1 MELVRKIHADTRF
14 TAEALVITCF
24 STLEPGHSWVQDCL
38 SLGWPGVY
46 VVEIESNVCN
56 VESDAQAI
64 GWLRAVQDTLLFP
77 VAQIYR
83 LKVHWAGCTEVF
95 EHPLSEELSRTLVK
109 RNMLIGRLPQH
120 IRDSEAEM
128 RFYKYRMLFLVGV
141 TFRMSAMSRS
151 EQGAVA
157 MYTYLTYIFKSDI
170 FEPRFVELIDA
181 QPRHIQTIL
190 DTINKNA
197 SHLVYSDMRAITSNA
212 GLQSSLRHICLDMHN
227 MNDSRFSLPFC
238 SAHFPKLGSLVINHS
253 PDFKSDN
260 PNIMSLGVLFS
271 IPWYHLVELQLPFIS
286 DAYVTTLKDKCPNLQ
301 FLYVLPEPRYER
313 WPAYAQAFTPC
324 GLCALASQWQR
335 LRHLSVSY
343 AFRNVIQEQPQS
355 YGLMSPSRLSFSGG
369 RPSSVME
376 RPESLSLQLNPH
388 HIIKHRPT
396 LNQQHSHFQ
405 RGQNEDGEV
414 QGIPGPMSLDSFT
427 IFPKNRNMRVLRMP
441 YLQIPFSVG
450 LALLKDIPQLQILE
464 FAPVLKHIEPKSP
477 SITSTLRRRVS
488 ASLSPQFNAP
498 FADSDVVYHLKS
510 TKHPLKDMILHG
522 ACTTRFIS
530 TSWIEVMNSLV
541 ELATVTFIAVSP
553 DDIAAADRVAAFCAR
568 NGARFGIEIDN
579 RSRRHQTCL
588 DFASSWGKMGD
599 LLWKK

>member
-1 MELVRKIHADTRF
+1 
-14 TAEALVITCF
+14 
-24 STLEPGHSWVQDCL
+24 
-38 SLGWPGVY
+38 
-46 VVEIESNVCN
+46 
-56 VESDAQAI
+56 
-64 GWLRAVQDTLLFP
+64 
-77 VAQIYR
+77 
-83 LKVHWAGCTEVF
+83 
-95 EHPLSEELSRTLVK
+95 
-109 RNMLIGRLPQH
+109 
-120 IRDSEAEM
+120 
-128 RFYKYRMLFLVGV
+128 
-141 TFRMSAMSRS
+141 
-151 EQGAVA
+151 
-157 MYTYLTYIFKSDI
+157 
-170 FEPRFVELIDA
+170 
-181 QPRHIQTIL
+181 
-190 DTINKNA
+190 
-197 SHLVYSDMRAITSNA
+197 
-212 GLQSSLRHICLDMHN
+212 
-227 MNDSRFSLPFC
+227 
-238 SAHFPKLGSLVINHS
+238 
-253 PDFKSDN
+253 
-260 PNIMSLGVLFS
+260 
-271 IPWYHLVELQLPFIS
+271 
-286 DAYVTTLKDKCPNLQ
+286 
-301 FLYVLPEPRYER
+301 
-313 WPAYAQAFTPC
+313 
-324 GLCALASQWQR
+324 
-335 LRHLSVSY
+335 
-343 AFRNVIQEQPQS
+343 
-355 YGLMSPSRLSFSGG
+355 
-369 RPSSVME
+369 
-376 RPESLSLQLNPH
+376 
-388 HIIKHRPT
+388 HRPT
-396 LNQQHSHFQ
+396 LNQQHNHFQ

>member
-109 RNMLIGRLPQH
+109 RNI
-120 IRDSEAEM
+120 
-128 RFYKYRMLFLVGV
+128 
-141 TFRMSAMSRS
+141 MSAMSRS

-260 PNIMSLGVLFS
+260 PNIM
-271 IPWYHLVELQLPFIS
+271 
-286 DAYVTTLKDKCPNLQ
+286 
-301 FLYVLPEPRYER
+301 
-313 WPAYAQAFTPC
+313 
-324 GLCALASQWQR
+324 
-335 LRHLSVSY
+335 
-343 AFRNVIQEQPQS
+343 
-355 YGLMSPSRLSFSGG
+355 
-369 RPSSVME
+369 
-376 RPESLSLQLNPH
+376 
-388 HIIKHRPT
+388 PT